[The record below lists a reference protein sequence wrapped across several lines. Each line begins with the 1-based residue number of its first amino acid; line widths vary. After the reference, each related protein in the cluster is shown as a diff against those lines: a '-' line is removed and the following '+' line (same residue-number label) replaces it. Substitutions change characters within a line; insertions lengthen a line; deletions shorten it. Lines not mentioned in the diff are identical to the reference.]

1 MPTEPDRF
9 ILYIT
14 VIFTWFSLLGVILVY
29 GLLTPWYKSR
39 TGIGFM
45 STKISFFTII
55 SLTIGGALWWKT
67 PTWVAILAWLF
78 IAITINYG
86 ITWNIL
92 YKQFFEHRTD
102 QMADKNPSTG
112 QVGVIR
118 NAGEPHYADKDHDN
132 D

>member
-1 MPTEPDRF
+1 MPTELDRL
-9 ILYIT
+9 ILYIS
-14 VIFTWFSLLGVILVY
+14 VIATWFSLLGVILVY

-55 SLTIGGALWWKT
+55 SLTIVNALFFKI
-67 PTWVAILAWLF
+67 PTLVSILAWVF
-78 IAITINYG
+78 IVITINYG

-112 QVGVIR
+112 QLGVIR
-118 NAGEPHYADKDHDN
+118 NAGEPHFTKEDHHD
-132 D
+132 